1 MDDIASIITPAGI
14 AAIAAIRISGPNSH
28 SIIKKITNLS
38 EKDLVAGT
46 FKLAWIKDEGVA
58 ESYVDQ
64 ALILCFKA
72 PKSFTGE
79 DVIEIQCHGGTWLS
93 KRILELVLNNGA
105 RLAKAGEFTER
116 AILNKKIDL
125 SQAEGILDLI
135 HSRGELSSHNALKLY
150 SGKLGKKVSGI
161 REELISI
168 FSELIACIDFPDEVA
183 EYVPD
188 LFSSRLETVIEEI
201 REILAS
207 EKSGLILR
215 EGFKVAL
222 AGAPNAGKSSL
233 LNALLGTERA
243 IVTEIAGTT
252 RDIIEESINIDG
264 LSVVFLD
271 TAGIRDSSDKVEQIG
286 IELSKKALL
295 EADLILW
302 LEDMSLAAKESLD
315 KHVTEGS
322 GFSLIQ
328 NTFKQ
333 INESNQEELF
343 KRLVKI
349 GTKLDLLNTAQE
361 NAYELCISVKNE
373 NSLNELKKLIF
384 LKANPEL
391 KDIRDHNK
399 VSINTRQA
407 DALRQA
413 VNELEKAI
421 IASKSGLAHDFWTID
436 LKSAISKLGEITGD
450 ELNEE
455 ILDDM
460 FSKFCIGK

>member
-1 MDDIASIITPAGI
+1 MDDIASIITPAGV
-14 AAIAAIRISGPNSH
+14 AAIAALRISGPNSH
-28 SIIKKITNLS
+28 KIITKITNLK

-46 FKLAWIKDEGVA
+46 FKLSWIKDA
-58 ESYVDQ
+58 ETYIDQ

-79 DVIEIQCHGGTWLS
+79 DVIEIHCHGGTWLS
-93 KRILELVLNNGA
+93 KKILGLVLDNGA

-135 HSRGELSSHNALKLY
+135 HSRGELSSQNAVKLY
-150 SGKLGKKVSGI
+150 SGKLGKKVSEI

-168 FSELIACIDFPDEVA
+168 LAELIACIDFPDEVA
-183 EYVPD
+183 EYEAE
-188 LFSSRLETVIEEI
+188 LFSSRIEAI
-201 REILAS
+201 IQLIKDILAS

-215 EGFKVAL
+215 EGFKIAL

-233 LNALLGTERA
+233 LNAILGTERA

-252 RDIIEESINIDG
+252 RDIIEESFNING

-271 TAGIRDSSDKVEQIG
+271 TAGIRSSSDRVEQMG

-295 EADLILW
+295 DADLILW
-302 LEDMSLAAKESLD
+302 LEDTSTSSENTSSAELIKQTLEEIGKNADAN
-315 KHVTEGS
+315 
-322 GFSLIQ
+322 FS
-328 NTFKQ
+328 
-333 INESNQEELF
+333 

-349 GTKLDLLNTAQE
+349 GTKTDLLKSNLAA
-361 NAYELCISVKNE
+361 NSSYELCISVKDE
-373 NSLNELKKLIF
+373 HSLNELKKLIF

-391 KDIRDHNK
+391 KDIKDHNK

-421 IASKSGLAHDFWTID
+421 ITSKSGLAHDFWTID

-450 ELNEE
+450 DLNEE
-455 ILDDM
+455 VLDNM